1 MKNRLALLM
10 SAILWLGACAPA
22 PEDRSEEEIAAEPV
36 HIVSTTGMIHD
47 AVLNVGGE
55 RVEAEALMGPGV
67 DPHLHKASPD
77 EISLI
82 ENSHVIFYNGFEL
95 EARIIEIFEK
105 MAERG
110 HPAAAV
116 AEAVPESERLA
127 EEMGKAVDP
136 HVWGDP
142 SLWVHAVE
150 RVAEMLTDYDPLN
163 AEIYEQN
170 AEAYVLELQALDSEI
185 EDMLSAVPEDK
196 RVLVTAHDAFKYFG
210 ERYGFE
216 VLGIQGIS
224 TATAA
229 GAGDIRNL
237 ADLITDREIPAIFV
251 EASVPPATIE
261 SLQEAVRSRGW
272 QVEVGGE
279 LYSDSL
285 GSPGTPAETYIG
297 MMRSNAR
304 TIAEALS

>member
-1 MKNRLALLM
+1 MLL
-10 SAILWLGACAPA
+10 LGACAPA
-22 PEDRSEEEIAAEPV
+22 PEDRTPEQVAAEPV
-36 HIVSTTGMIHD
+36 RVVSTTGMIHD
-47 AVLNVGGE
+47 AVLNVGGD
-55 RVEAEALMGPGV
+55 RVEADALMGPGV

-77 EISLI
+77 EIALI

-95 EARIIEIFEK
+95 EARMIEIFEK

-127 EEMGKAVDP
+127 AAEMEKAVDP

-142 SLWVHAVE
+142 KLWVHVVE
-150 RVAEMLTDYDPLN
+150 RIGEMLADYDPVN
-163 AEIYEQN
+163 AETYEQN
-170 AEAYVLELQALDSEI
+170 AEAYARELEALDAEI
-185 EDMLSAVPEDK
+185 QSMLDAVPENN

-210 ERYGFE
+210 DRYGFE

-229 GAGDIRNL
+229 GAGDIRGL
-237 ADLITDREIPAIFV
+237 ADMIADRQIPAIFV

-272 QVEVGGE
+272 EVEVGGE
-279 LYSDSL
+279 LFSDSL
-285 GSPGTPAETYIG
+285 GSTGTSAETYIG

-304 TIAEALS
+304 TIADALS